1 MQRPRAN
8 LREALEILESQAID
22 MAFID
27 IHLQQENGLAFTEE
41 VLKQFPSLLIT
52 VMTGQNTMF
61 NTVEAMKVGAF
72 EYITKPF
79 DIQEVEEIL
88 ERGQHLLRTYR
99 DERQSQLQLTHR
111 EEQVL
116 IGRSRECAFIFDRL
130 VECTNPFDRTN
141 FRESGTGKE
150 LIARSIHAHSDRSD
164 APSCQYARQSRGNY

>member
-1 MQRPRAN
+1 MNCNVLVVDDERSIRWVLEKTISRASATPHIASN

-22 MAFID
+22 MAFVD
-27 IHLQQENGLAFTEE
+27 IHLQQENGLAFTKE

-61 NTVEAMKVGAF
+61 NTVEAMKKGAF

-111 EEQVL
+111 EEQELL
-116 IGRSRECAFIFDRL
+116 IGRSRGMRDIF
-130 VECTNPFDRTN
+130 
-141 FRESGTGKE
+141 K
-150 LIARSIHAHSDRSD
+150 SI
-164 APSCQYARQSRGNY
+164 

>member
-1 MQRPRAN
+1 MNCNVLVVDDERSIRWVLEKTISRASATPHIASN

-22 MAFID
+22 MAFVD

-61 NTVEAMKVGAF
+61 NTVEAMKKGAF

-88 ERGQHLLRTYR
+88 EQLSGSSTVTIANHNSEKQTHQ
-99 DERQSQLQLTHR
+99 RQ
-111 EEQVL
+111 EQ
-116 IGRSRECAFIFDRL
+116 
-130 VECTNPFDRTN
+130 T
-141 FRESGTGKE
+141 
-150 LIARSIHAHSDRSD
+150 
-164 APSCQYARQSRGNY
+164 